1 MKQSGVEVNAHVSY
15 RGVGFFVYDCKVFGD
30 TDECVYEVWSTLF
43 YCLFGEIWT
52 LTNYYQNKTLIRP
65 NEKNYYLLNS
75 GPIFYIMYS

>member
-1 MKQSGVEVNAHVSY
+1 MLTSRTGAWASSYMTVRCLAIPMNAY
-15 RGVGFFVYDCKVFGD
+15 MRCGPRF
-30 TDECVYEVWSTLF
+30 F

>member
-43 YCLFGEIWT
+43 LLSIWGNMD
-52 LTNYYQNKTLIRP
+52 L
-65 NEKNYYLLNS
+65 NELLS
-75 GPIFYIMYS
+75 K